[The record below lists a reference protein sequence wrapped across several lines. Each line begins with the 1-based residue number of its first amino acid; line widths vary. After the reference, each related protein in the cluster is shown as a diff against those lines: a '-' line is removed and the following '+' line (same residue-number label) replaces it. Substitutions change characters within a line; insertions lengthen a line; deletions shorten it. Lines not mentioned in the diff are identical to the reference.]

1 MYLNTALLLR
11 TLDPSR
17 SACSAYNGR
26 LAVFYMGWLVVGFSR
41 VFSHWPEA
49 RHRLQFMLGLRYAV
63 PTLIATGTWGLV
75 TGIAIVK
82 SGLSE
87 TLATLMT
94 LLVYAGSAQL
104 TALPLIKEAV
114 PLWLIFAAGFVVNI
128 RFLIFGAALQPF
140 FRHLSWPKRL
150 GVGFFSTD
158 IGFVL
163 FMGRYGEARRR
174 PDSRHLWY
182 FLGVI
187 GPGWVVWNSCS
198 IVGIYL
204 AAAIPA
210 SWSLEFAAVLAL
222 LSVVIP
228 LVSTRPVAFCILA
241 AGCVAWMGQGLPLRL
256 GLAAAV
262 VAGIV
267 AGVLSERVSNGMK
280 RA

>member
-1 MYLNTALLLR
+1 M
-11 TLDPSR
+11 
-17 SACSAYNGR
+17 
-26 LAVFYMGWLVVGFSR
+26 
-41 VFSHWPEA
+41 
-49 RHRLQFMLGLRYAV
+49 QGLRDAI
-63 PTLIATGTWGLV
+63 PALIATGTWGLV
-75 TGIAIVK
+75 SGIAIVK
-82 SGLSE
+82 SGVSE

-94 LLVYAGSAQL
+94 LAVYAGSAQL
-104 TALPLIKEAV
+104 TALPLINEGV

-163 FMGRYGEARRR
+163 FMGRYGESRRR
-174 PDSRHLWY
+174 GDPRHLWY
-182 FLGVI
+182 YLGVI
-187 GPGWVVWNSCS
+187 APGWLIWNSCS

-228 LVSTRPVAFCILA
+228 LVSTRPIAICIMA
-241 AGCVAWMGQGLPLRL
+241 AACVAWLGQGLPLRL

-267 AGVLSERVSNGMK
+267 AGVLSERLSKEVRRS
-280 RA
+280 

>member
-1 MYLNTALLLR
+1 MAAAR
-11 TLDPSR
+11 TIR
-17 SACSAYNGR
+17 GCR
-26 LAVFYMGWLVVGFSR
+26 FYRVGIVSFSS
-41 VFSHWPEA
+41 VIANWPQP
-49 RHRLQFMLGLRYAV
+49 RHRVYFMLGLRDAI
-63 PTLIATGTWGLV
+63 PPLIATGTWGLV

-82 SGLSE
+82 SGVSE
-87 TLATLMT
+87 ALATLMT

-104 TALPLIKEAV
+104 TALPLISERV

-150 GVGFFSTD
+150 GLGFFSTD

-163 FMGRYGEARRR
+163 FMGRYGESRRR
-174 PDSRHLWY
+174 GDARHLWY

-187 GPGWVVWNSCS
+187 GPGWLVWNTSS

-204 AAAIPA
+204 AAVIPA
-210 SWSLEFAAVLAL
+210 SWSLEFAAILAL

-241 AGCVAWMGQGLPLRL
+241 AACTAWLGQGLPLRL
-256 GLAAAV
+256 GLLAAV
-262 VAGIV
+262 VAGIL
-267 AGVLSERVSNGMK
+267 AGVLSERYSKEVR

>member
-1 MYLNTALLLR
+1 MSFSKLVANWPQARYR
-11 TLDPSR
+11 VQF
-17 SACSAYNGR
+17 R
-26 LAVFYMGWLVVGFSR
+26 LGFR
-41 VFSHWPEA
+41 DAIPA
-49 RHRLQFMLGLRYAV
+49 
-63 PTLIATGTWGLV
+63 LIATGTWGLV

-82 SGLSE
+82 SGVGE

-104 TALPLIKEAV
+104 TSLPLINEGV
-114 PLWLIFAAGFVVNI
+114 PLWLIFAAGLVVNI

-163 FMGRYGEARRR
+163 FMGRYGESRRR
-174 PDSRHLWY
+174 QDPRHLWY
-182 FLGVI
+182 YLGVI
-187 GPGWVVWNSCS
+187 GPGWLAWNACS

-228 LVSTRPVAFCILA
+228 LVSTRPVAICILA
-241 AGCVAWMGQGLPLRL
+241 AACVAWLGQGLPLRL

-262 VAGIV
+262 VAGIA
-267 AGVLSERVSNGMK
+267 AGVLSERFSKEVRRG
-280 RA
+280 

>member
-1 MYLNTALLLR
+1 MRLPVL
-11 TLDPSR
+11 SR
-17 SACSAYNGR
+17 EAY
-26 LAVFYMGWLVVGFSR
+26 VSFSR
-41 VFSHWPEA
+41 LVPVMPEA
-49 RHRLQFMLGLRYAV
+49 RYRAQFMLGLRDVFPA
-63 PTLIATGTWGLV
+63 LIATATWGLV

-87 TLATLMT
+87 WLATLMT

-104 TALPLIKEAV
+104 TSLPLINDGV
-114 PLWLIFAAGFVVNI
+114 PLLLVFAAGFVVNI

-163 FMGRYGEARRR
+163 FMGRYGESRRR
-174 PDSRHLWY
+174 ADPRHLWY
-182 FLGVI
+182 YLGVI
-187 GPGWVVWNSCS
+187 GPGWFAWNGSS
-198 IVGIYL
+198 LIGIYL
-204 AAAIPA
+204 AGAIPA

-228 LVSTRPVAFCILA
+228 LVSTRPVAICMLA
-241 AGCVAWMGQGLPLRL
+241 AAAVAWVGQGLPLRL

-262 VAGIV
+262 VTGII
-267 AGVLSERVSNGMK
+267 AGVLSERFAKSVK
-280 RA
+280 AAK

>member
-1 MYLNTALLLR
+1 
-11 TLDPSR
+11 
-17 SACSAYNGR
+17 
-26 LAVFYMGWLVVGFSR
+26 
-41 VFSHWPEA
+41 
-49 RHRLQFMLGLRYAV
+49 MLGLRDAV
-63 PTLIATGTWGLV
+63 PPLIATSTWGLV

-82 SGLSE
+82 SGISE

-104 TALPLIKEAV
+104 TSLPLINEGM

-163 FMGRYGEARRR
+163 FMGRYGESRRR
-174 PDSRHLWY
+174 EDPRHLWY
-182 FLGVI
+182 YLGVI
-187 GPGWVVWNSCS
+187 VPGWITWNAFS
-198 IVGIYL
+198 ILGVYL
-204 AAAIPA
+204 AAVIPA

-228 LVSTRPVAFCILA
+228 LISTRPVAFCIFA
-241 AGCVAWMGQGLPLRL
+241 AASVAWLGQSLPLRL

-262 VAGIV
+262 LAGII
-267 AGVLSERVSNGMK
+267 AGVLSERLSKEVK

>member
-1 MYLNTALLLR
+1 MAL
-11 TLDPSR
+11 
-17 SACSAYNGR
+17 
-26 LAVFYMGWLVVGFSR
+26 SR
-41 VFSHWPEA
+41 VLAKWPES
-49 RHRLQFMLGLRYAV
+49 RYRLQFMLGLRDAV
-63 PTLIATGTWGLV
+63 PALIATGTWGLV

-87 TLATLMT
+87 TMATLMT

-104 TALPLIKEAV
+104 TALPLIKDAV
-114 PLWLIFAAGFVVNI
+114 PLWLIFAAGLVVNI

-163 FMGRYGEARRR
+163 FMGRYGEAKRR
-174 PDSRHLWY
+174 PDPRHLWY
-182 FLGVI
+182 FLGI
-187 GPGWVVWNSCS
+187 IAPGWLVWNACS
-198 IVGIYL
+198 IVGIFL
-204 AAAIPA
+204 AGAIPT

-228 LVSTRPVAFCILA
+228 LVSTRPVAFCILVA
-241 AGCVAWMGQGLPLRL
+241 ASVAWVGQPLPLRL

-262 VAGIV
+262 VSGIA
-267 AGVLSERVSNGMK
+267 AGVISERLSKDAK
-280 RA
+280 RAS

>member
-1 MYLNTALLLR
+1 MSVHR
-11 TLDPSR
+11 
-17 SACSAYNGR
+17 
-26 LAVFYMGWLVVGFSR
+26 VGSN
-41 VFSHWPEA
+41 WPEA
-49 RHRLQFMLGLRYAV
+49 RHRAQFKLGFRDAI
-63 PTLIATGTWGLV
+63 PALIANGTWGLV

-82 SGLSE
+82 SGISE

-94 LLVYAGSAQL
+94 LMVYAGSAQL
-104 TALPLIKEAV
+104 TSLPLINEGV

-128 RFLIFGAALQPF
+128 RFVIFGAALQPF

-163 FMGRYGEARRR
+163 FMGRYGESRQR
-174 PDSRHLWY
+174 PDPRHLWY
-182 FLGVI
+182 YLGVI
-187 GPGWVVWNSCS
+187 GPGWLVWNSCS

-204 AAAIPA
+204 AAVIPA
-210 SWSLEFAAVLAL
+210 SWSLEFAAILAL

-228 LVSTRPVAFCILA
+228 LVSTRPVAVCILA
-241 AGCVAWMGQGLPLRL
+241 AALAAWLGQALPLRL

-267 AGVLSERVSNGMK
+267 AGVLSEYGSKNLKKTEHGR
-280 RA
+280 

>member
-1 MYLNTALLLR
+1 M
-11 TLDPSR
+11 S
-17 SACSAYNGR
+17 
-26 LAVFYMGWLVVGFSR
+26 FSSG
-41 VFSHWPEA
+41 VSNWPEA
-49 RHRLQFMLGLRYAV
+49 RYRAQFRLGFRDAV
-63 PTLIATGTWGLV
+63 PALIANGTWGLV

-82 SGLSE
+82 SGISE

-104 TALPLIKEAV
+104 TSLPLIKEGV

-128 RFLIFGAALQPF
+128 RFIIFGAALQPF

-150 GVGFFSTD
+150 WVGFFSTD

-174 PDSRHLWY
+174 PDPRHLWY
-182 FLGVI
+182 YLGVI
-187 GPGWVVWNSCS
+187 GPGWLIWNVSS

-210 SWSLEFAAVLAL
+210 SWSLEFAAILAL

-228 LVSTRPVAFCILA
+228 LVSTKPVAVCILA
-241 AGCVAWMGQGLPLRL
+241 AACVAWLGQSLPLRL

-267 AGVLSERVSNGMK
+267 AGVLSEHFSRKVKGH
-280 RA
+280 

>member
-1 MYLNTALLLR
+1 M
-11 TLDPSR
+11 S
-17 SACSAYNGR
+17 G
-26 LAVFYMGWLVVGFSR
+26 FYIHRRWLVVGFSS
-41 VFSHWPEA
+41 VFSNWPEA
-49 RHRLQFMLGLRYAV
+49 RYRLQFMLGLRDAV
-63 PTLIATGTWGLV
+63 PALIATGTWGLV
-75 TGIAIVK
+75 SGIAIVK
-82 SGLSE
+82 SGVSE

-104 TALPLIKEAV
+104 TSLPLINEGV

-163 FMGRYGEARRR
+163 FMGRYGESRRR
-174 PDSRHLWY
+174 GDPRQLWY
-182 FLGVI
+182 YLGII
-187 GPGWVVWNSCS
+187 GPGWFVWNACS

-204 AAAIPA
+204 AAFIPA

-241 AGCVAWMGQGLPLRL
+241 AACVAWVGQSLPLRL

-262 VAGIV
+262 VAGIA
-267 AGVLSERVSNGMK
+267 AGVIGERVSRETE

>member
-1 MYLNTALLLR
+1 M
-11 TLDPSR
+11 S
-17 SACSAYNGR
+17 
-26 LAVFYMGWLVVGFSR
+26 FSR
-41 VFSHWPEA
+41 LLPGWPQA
-49 RHRLQFMLGLRYAV
+49 RYRAQFKLGFRDAV
-63 PTLIATGTWGLV
+63 PAIIATGTWGLV
-75 TGIAIVK
+75 SGIAIVK

-104 TALPLIKEAV
+104 TSLPLISERV

-163 FMGRYGEARRR
+163 FMGRYGEARRV
-174 PDSRHLWY
+174 PDARHLWY
-182 FLGVI
+182 YLGVI
-187 GPGWVVWNSCS
+187 GPGWVAWNACS

-204 AAAIPA
+204 AAAIPT

-228 LVSTRPVAFCILA
+228 LVSTRPVAVCILA
-241 AGCVAWMGQGLPLRL
+241 AGLAAWLGQSLPLRL
-256 GLAAAV
+256 GLVAAV

-267 AGVLSERVSNGMK
+267 AGVLSEWFSKRVV